1 MSPPP
6 KGRGALKRFFEYV
19 WPYSGLLAAAT
30 AAGMLKF
37 VLPSTTALALKF
49 LTDRLVPTMS
59 GSDSGAQSRSDV
71 VVRVIDALLIRL
83 SGMLPKSWEDPWGRF
98 NLLML
103 LLLGIYA
110 LWAVSSFYRSYWAA
124 VAGHRTM
131 LDLRTD
137 LYAHLTRLS
146 HGFFA
151 QRQSGAI
158 VSRLMADI
166 ALAQNF
172 VGTAMTNI
180 WMDLVSCVFY
190 VYVLFSMD
198 APLAWAALGV
208 FPFYVLSMRG
218 FGSLTKQS
226 THELQE
232 AMETFS
238 GDVQERIGGIH
249 MVKSYTAERR
259 EVRAFFGG
267 ARRLYDLTMRNAVFT
282 SLSNSV
288 VQWLTQ
294 MATVAIIWFGGYR
307 LVTGKT
313 TVGTVVAFIL
323 LLRELYFPVSR
334 MSELNAVLQN
344 SLAAIERI
352 FEVFDVEPDVKEPA
366 KPRALSS
373 PQGAVTLEAV
383 TFGYGAT
390 PVLHQVSLQVK
401 PGEVVAL
408 VGPSGAGK
416 STLIQLVPRFYDPQA
431 GRVLVDGVD
440 VRELKLRPL
449 RTLVGM
455 VAQDTLLL
463 SGTVRENI
471 LYGKPSATEAEVV
484 SAAKAAHAHEFVAA
498 LPSGYDTPL
507 GERGTRL
514 SGGQKQRIALAR
526 AFLKDPKV
534 LILDEATS
542 ALDSE
547 SEALIQQSLTALMR
561 GRTCIAIAHRLSTIV
576 HADRIA
582 VMEAGR
588 IVEIG
593 PHAELI
599 KKGGLYARLYESQF
613 GPVRAA

>member
-1 MSPPP
+1 
-6 KGRGALKRFFEYV
+6 
-19 WPYSGLLAAAT
+19 
-30 AAGMLKF
+30 
-37 VLPSTTALALKF
+37 
-49 LTDRLVPTMS
+49 
-59 GSDSGAQSRSDV
+59 
-71 VVRVIDALLIRL
+71 
-83 SGMLPKSWEDPWGRF
+83 
-98 NLLML
+98 
-103 LLLGIYA
+103 
-110 LWAVSSFYRSYWAA
+110 
-124 VAGHRTM
+124 M

-137 LYAHLTRLS
+137 LYAHLTKLS

-151 QRQSGAI
+151 QRQSGSI

-198 APLAWAALGV
+198 APLAWAAMAV
-208 FPFYVLSMRG
+208 FPFYVVSMRG

-226 THELQE
+226 THQLQE

-238 GDVQERIGGIH
+238 GDVQERIAGIQ
-249 MVKSYTAERR
+249 MLKSYTAERR
-259 EVRAFFGG
+259 EVRSFFGG
-267 ARRLYDLTMRNAVFT
+267 ARRLFDLTMRNAIFT

-352 FEVFDVEPDVKEPA
+352 FEVFDVEPDVKELENA
-366 KPRALSS
+366 RVLEAPR
-373 PQGAVTLEAV
+373 GAVRLEGV
-383 TFGYGAT
+383 TFGYDAQA
-390 PVLHQVSLQVK
+390 VLHEVSLEVK

-449 RTLVGM
+449 RSMVAM

-463 SGTVRENI
+463 SGTVRENV
-471 LYGKPSATEAEVV
+471 LYGKPSASEADVV
-484 SAAKAAHAHEFVAA
+484 AAAKAAHAHEFVMGLAQ
-498 LPSGYDTPL
+498 GYDTPL
-507 GERGTRL
+507 GERGTKL

-526 AFLKDPKV
+526 AFLKDPRI

-547 SEALIQQSLTALMR
+547 SEAFIQQSLAELMR

-582 VMEAGR
+582 VMDGGR
-588 IVEIG
+588 IVELG
-593 PHAELI
+593 AHAELLR
-599 KKGGLYARLYESQF
+599 KGGLYARLYQSQF
-613 GPVRAA
+613 GAAAEAARQTG